1 MTKRIR
7 YPKVEEGE
15 IVILDNPRRCYWG
28 KQDLIKRGLKEY
40 VIDINFGNGRY
51 RLKSVE
57 KSWYGHWYEYVTRS
71 EFSKKPNE
79 IDYIEDE
86 EYLKLLV

>member
-15 IVILDNPRRCYWG
+15 VVILDNPKSYWG
-28 KQDLIKRGLKEY
+28 KQSLNKIGLTEY

-57 KSWYGHWYEYVTRS
+57 KTWYGNWYEYVTRS